1 MTEELNK
8 RESRIQEEHEDR
20 VSKLRCAKIEERKK
34 TKNCFRLGLLNLTSR
49 GGKTKQLFWKSP
61 CHQRG
66 YYAVVPLRKKRC
78 ASVKKSFFLYFF

>member
-49 GGKTKQLFWKSP
+49 GGKTKQLF
-61 CHQRG
+61 
-66 YYAVVPLRKKRC
+66 
-78 ASVKKSFFLYFF
+78 